1 MSRLEDV
8 FDMPKKKEESRLQ
21 KKSGINANEMKNIMQ
36 IDSNSPAVPGNAQV
50 DITVDTT
57 KAARLNE
64 FVQTRLAHIYEL
76 AEEAAAI
83 LVRDILHG
91 DIDARVIEGTAR
103 ILETSIKA
111 LAEMNQFN
119 MFLQK
124 KIADEGLRL
133 EMERLKEQAK
143 GGRMVMSRETI
154 LELAK
159 EIDKNKNREP
169 DDEKTI

>member
-1 MSRLEDV
+1 MTRLEDV
-8 FDMPKKKEESRLQ
+8 FNMEKKKEESPLKKKRGEDVKELQ
-21 KKSGINANEMKNIMQ
+21 DIMKIN
-36 IDSNSPAVPGNAQV
+36 IDSPAIPGERKV
-50 DITVDTT
+50 DITVDAT

-64 FVQTRLAHIYEL
+64 FVQTRLANIYEM

-83 LVRDILHG
+83 LVRDIRHG

-124 KIADEGLRL
+124 KIADEGLRK
-133 EMERLKEQAK
+133 EMERLQEQAR

-159 EIDKNKNREP
+159 EIDKNRKPE
-169 DDEKTI
+169 DD